1 MLSPVQVEVIPVSDK
16 FKDYAQKV
24 ADKLHAEGLRVHLDG
39 RTEKVGYKIREAQV
53 KKINYMLVIGEK
65 EETSGKL
72 SVRKRSGEEVQDVDV
87 DEFIASLKDEI
98 KNKTITE

>member
-1 MLSPVQVEVIPVSDK
+1 
-16 FKDYAQKV
+16 
-24 ADKLHAEGLRVHLDG
+24 RVHLDG

-87 DEFIASLKDEI
+87 DEFIASLKEEI